1 MAWKGGRLIRPA
13 YADLAGIAGLIAKQ
27 KAAARAA
34 TKPEF
39 LRDRKEYTKLF
50 ENLDEAQGMIF
61 LDNTDKAFRA
71 QLNAIRELT
80 YGVVQDQE
88 AGQITLTE
96 GIEKLAKLNDQVKYI
111 IGGRDEHDSKREA
124 VIEGVKNNTISR
136 IGLEALHLPSHKIV
150 STQLP
155 GEVGVQTVTG
165 ITTDDEGT
173 FEYNVVQGIF
183 ATNENGV
190 QVPVVGY
197 NENSNPILQ
206 SDVKDTHY
214 IINKDFLS
222 RSAEDVAED
231 LTNKVIDVGGSK
243 FRFGQMYLFEAG
255 APGSNIVRVSPKIL
269 RDEDGNKVMEA
280 ENLKQEF
287 YNLNVD
293 PNGSKTSKEMAQ
305 TAKELRDIFG
315 ELGRVA
321 DGFIGNDGS
330 LVPLEKLQYISE
342 DYLTQKIP
350 LRRILTYTLDEL
362 PEIALD
368 PKVDLNGEVKDWA
381 STIARNIE
389 TVSELEEVNILNE
402 RSNLAQYVNVTN
414 PSENQSII
422 DAIELKIQDFDLK
435 DKIEIAYDDLDMRG
449 YFYSDKNS
457 VLGRYTNEKL
467 ARTWKGKL
475 VEFDEEGNVVEVP
488 FTKEDL
494 TFPDR
499 NDSGGSGYPSKLTE
513 RQEKIVDAYIRYKLT
528 TATGQK
534 VDYYY
539 KTISDAEATKSDL
552 ANSSMIGNVPGFNV
566 LKQIDSQ
573 YGRSSGTI
581 ITYDQNGNP
590 LNTPRNNPYFI
601 QRDQWRGVNEKQIFE
616 LPLNSDFQ
624 KEMKN
629 VLPEMKTSNGEEL
642 KAVTGIVAARIGK
655 KYAFAAQGPVVF
667 GDVEATYEGQK
678 SADGATSIKRTSQI
692 GMQGLSSN
700 LSTAQIKQAY
710 DALMKNN
717 QVKALIDSGTVQTK
731 TVTGRAKSI
740 PAILYEIIQKLK

>member
-13 YADLAGIAGLIAKQ
+13 YADLAGIAGLVAKQ

-50 ENLDEAQGMIF
+50 ENLDEAQEMIF

-96 GIEKLAKLNDQVKYI
+96 GIEKIARLNDQVKYI
-111 IGGRDEHDSKREA
+111 IGGRDEHESKREA
-124 VIEGVKNNTISR
+124 AIEGVQNGTVSR
-136 IGLEALHLPSHKIV
+136 IVLEGFNIPSKDTLNTQFPGQVGTETITGLTI
-150 STQLP
+150 
-155 GEVGVQTVTG
+155 
-165 ITTDDEGT
+165 DDDSGT
-173 FEYNVVQGIF
+173 FNYNIITGVF
-183 ATNENGV
+183 ARDAKGN
-190 QVPVVGY
+190 QVPVIGED
-197 NENSNPILQ
+197 ENSNPILKT
-206 SDVKDTHY
+206 DVKDTNY

-222 RSAEDVAED
+222 RSAEEVVKD
-231 LTNKVIDVGGSK
+231 LSNKVYDVGGSQL
-243 FRFGQMYLFEAG
+243 RFGDMFLFEAG
-255 APGSNIVRVSPKIL
+255 PPGSNIVRVTPKIIT
-269 RDEDGNKVMEA
+269 DEDGNRVMEA
-280 ENLKQEF
+280 ENLQQEF

-293 PNGSKTSKEMAQ
+293 PNGSKTAKEMAQ
-305 TAKELRDIFG
+305 TAKELRDVFG

-330 LVPLEKLQYISE
+330 LVPLEQLQYISE
-342 DYLTQKIP
+342 DYLQQKIP
-350 LRRILTYTLDEL
+350 LKRRLTYTLDQL
-362 PEIALD
+362 PEIPLE
-368 PKVDLNGEVKDWA
+368 PKVDLNEEVKNWA
-381 STIARNIE
+381 SVIARNIE

-414 PSENQSII
+414 PAQNQSII

-449 YFYSDKNS
+449 YYYSDRGS
-457 VLGRYTNEKL
+457 VLGRYTDEKL

-475 VEFDEEGNVVEVP
+475 VEFDDEGNVIEVP
-488 FTKEDL
+488 FEKKDL
-494 TFPDR
+494 TFPDKT
-499 NDSGGSGYPSKLTE
+499 GGSGYPAQLTE

-552 ANSSMIGNVPGFNV
+552 ANSSMIGNVPGFDV
-566 LKQIDSQ
+566 LKQIDNQ
-573 YGRSSGTI
+573 YGRSTGTTI
-581 ITYDQNGNP
+581 SYDQNGKP
-590 LNTPRNNPYFI
+590 IGYPGNNPYRI
-601 QRDQWRGVNEKQIFE
+601 QRNQWGGVNEKEIFE

-642 KAVTGIVAARIGK
+642 KAVTGIVAAKIGGR
-655 KYAFAAQGPVVF
+655 YVFAAQGPVVF
-667 GDVEATYEGQK
+667 GDVETTYDNQR
-678 SADGATSIKRTSQI
+678 STDGATSIKRTSQI

-731 TVTGRAKSI
+731 TVTGKAKPI
-740 PAILYEIIQKLK
+740 PTILYEIIQKLK

>member
-13 YADLAGIAGLIAKQ
+13 YADLAGIAGLVAKQ

-50 ENLDEAQGMIF
+50 ENLDEAQEMIL

-71 QLNAIRELT
+71 QLKAIRELT

-88 AGQITLTE
+88 AGNITLTE
-96 GIEKLAKLNDQVKYI
+96 GIEKIATLNDQVQYI
-111 IGGRDEHDSKREA
+111 IGGRDEHEAKRDA
-124 VIEGVKNNTISR
+124 AIEGVQKGTVSR
-136 IGLEALHLPSHKIV
+136 ITLEGFNIPTNKAYN
-150 STQLP
+150 TQFP
-155 GEVGVQTVTG
+155 GQVAPQTITGITIDDKTGTFNYNVVTG
-165 ITTDDEGT
+165 IFGIDG
-173 FEYNVVQGIF
+173 QG
-183 ATNENGV
+183 N
-190 QVPVVGY
+190 QVPVIGDD
-197 NENSNPILQ
+197 ENSNPILK
-206 SDVKDTHY
+206 SDVKGTNY

-222 RSAEDVAED
+222 RSAEEVAED
-231 LTNKVIDVGGSK
+231 LNNKVYDISGSQL
-243 FRFGQMYLFEAG
+243 RFGDMFLFEAG
-255 APGSNIVRVSPKIL
+255 PAGSNIVRATPKVL
-269 RDEDGNKVMEA
+269 NDEDGNRVMQA
-280 ENLKQEF
+280 ESLKDEF
-287 YNLNVD
+287 YNINVD
-293 PNGSKTSKEMAQ
+293 PNGSKTAKEMSQ
-305 TAKELRDIFG
+305 TAKELRDVFG
-315 ELGRVA
+315 DLGRVA

-330 LVPLEKLQYISE
+330 LVPLNELQYISE
-342 DYLTQKIP
+342 DYLLKKIP
-350 LRRILTYTLDEL
+350 LKRILTYTLDEL
-362 PEIALD
+362 PDIPLE

-381 STIARNIE
+381 SVIARNIE

-402 RSNLAQYVNVTN
+402 KSNLAQYVNVTN
-414 PSENQSII
+414 PAENQSII
-422 DAIELKIQDFDLK
+422 DAIELKIQGFDLK

-449 YFYSDKNS
+449 YYYSDRGS
-457 VLGRYTNEKL
+457 VLGRYTDEKL

-475 VEFDEEGNVVEVP
+475 VEFDDEGNVIEVP
-488 FTKEDL
+488 FEKKDL
-494 TFPDR
+494 TFPDKT
-499 NDSGGSGYPSKLTE
+499 GGSGYPAELTE

-566 LKQIDSQ
+566 LSEIDKQ

-581 ITYDQNGNP
+581 ISYDQNGNP
-590 LNTPRNNPYFI
+590 LNYPRNNPYAV
-601 QRDQWRGVNEKQIFE
+601 QRNQWRNVNQKEIFE

-629 VLPEMKTSNGEEL
+629 VLPEMKTANGEEL
-642 KAVTGIVAARIGK
+642 KAVTGLVGARIGGR
-655 KYAFAAQGPVVF
+655 YVFAAQGPVVF
-667 GDVEATYEGQK
+667 GDVEATYEGQR
-678 SADGATSIKRTSQI
+678 STDGATSIKRTSQI
-692 GMQGLSSN
+692 GMQGLSNN

-731 TVTGRAKSI
+731 TVTGKAKPI
-740 PAILYEIIQKLK
+740 PTILYEIIQKLK